1 MNVRETAF
9 HSLLTICKDDGYS
22 NIVASRTIQKG
33 DMNARDRRFYTEL
46 VYGTVRCLNYLD
58 WIIGK
63 LSSRTINKLDPVCL
77 VILRMGL
84 YQIFR
89 MSKIPESAACNE
101 AVKMAR
107 RFGNRG
113 MAGFVNALLRNSIRR
128 RLEFQI
134 PDLSENAPLHLSLTY
149 HQPVWLVKKWIHDY
163 GTDDTVRICQ
173 YFDSIPDLCLRTN
186 TQRISRDELLQQL
199 SKRGLQ
205 AVAASFSPEGIY
217 LKDNPGIQSL
227 QEIHDGLALIQDE
240 PSQLVAHALDPQ
252 PHEVIF
258 DVCAAPGGKTTHIAA
273 LAGPDTTVYGCDIY
287 EHKLKLIESNARAL
301 HLTNVRTLLQD
312 ACTIGDKYREKAD
325 RVLVDA
331 PCSGLGVLR
340 RKLDLRWRKRA
351 EDLQKLPVLQS
362 RILESAAACVRP
374 GGVLV
379 YSTCTMND
387 GENSQVIQQFLQA
400 HQEFKAENL
409 GNLCGLSQPGPFIQL
424 LPQKDELDGFFI
436 ARLRKEG
443 HRD

>member
-22 NIVASRTIQKG
+22 NIVVSRTIQKG
-33 DMNARDRRFYTEL
+33 DMNDRDRRFYTEL

-77 VILRMGL
+77 VILRMGV

-113 MAGFVNALLRNSIRR
+113 MAGFVNAMLRNSIRR

-424 LPQKDELDGFFI
+424 LPQNDELDGFFI

>member
-22 NIVASRTIQKG
+22 NIVVSRTIQKG
-33 DMNARDRRFYTEL
+33 DMNDRDRRFYTEL

-301 HLTNVRTLLQD
+301 YLTNVRTLLQD

-424 LPQKDELDGFFI
+424 LPQNDELDGFFI

>member
-22 NIVASRTIQKG
+22 NIVVSRTIQKG
-33 DMNARDRRFYTEL
+33 DMNDRDRRFYTEL

-101 AVKMAR
+101 DVKMAR
-107 RFGNRG
+107 RFGH
-113 MAGFVNALLRNSIRR
+113 ALLRNSIRR

-240 PSQLVAHALDPQ
+240 PSQLVAHALDPH

>member
-22 NIVASRTIQKG
+22 NIVVSRTIQKG
-33 DMNARDRRFYTEL
+33 DMNDRDRRFYTEL

-424 LPQKDELDGFFI
+424 LPQNDELDGFFI

>member
-22 NIVASRTIQKG
+22 NIVVSRTIQKG
-33 DMNARDRRFYTEL
+33 DMNDRDRRFYTEL

-331 PCSGLGVLR
+331 PCSGLGVLH

>member
-1 MNVRETAF
+1 M
-9 HSLLTICKDDGYS
+9 
-22 NIVASRTIQKG
+22 
-33 DMNARDRRFYTEL
+33 
-46 VYGTVRCLNYLD
+46 
-58 WIIGK
+58 
-63 LSSRTINKLDPVCL
+63 
-77 VILRMGL
+77 
-84 YQIFR
+84 
-89 MSKIPESAACNE
+89 
-101 AVKMAR
+101 
-107 RFGNRG
+107 
-113 MAGFVNALLRNSIRR
+113 
-128 RLEFQI
+128 
-134 PDLSENAPLHLSLTY
+134 
-149 HQPVWLVKKWIHDY
+149 
-163 GTDDTVRICQ
+163 
-173 YFDSIPDLCLRTN
+173 
-186 TQRISRDELLQQL
+186 
-199 SKRGLQ
+199 
-205 AVAASFSPEGIY
+205 AASFSPEGIY

-351 EDLQKLPVLQS
+351 EDLQKLPELQS